1 MATSYQY
8 DPIGADNGLFAPALI
23 RGDPVSEQAVRDWE
37 AAHLKKPPAYDPWY
51 VPPPPPPVP
60 GLTPDASTQR
70 DRIAMQMVQ
79 GSGPGGGGDVATS
92 IGSPTPSP
100 TAPVMNSEPTP
111 PVNEP
116 TPPPTPDPTPPDEP
130 APQPQPQTLAL
141 PNDPNLNQPV
151 SPVDLAQ
158 QVQAPP
164 AVVDAIN
171 AHQGLTQAA
180 QQHGYNEAPLGKGNP
195 DAVTQGI
202 TPSSVAPAPEGP
214 LGKGNPDAVTQ
225 GITPSSVPS
234 TTTAKGEPTPEQDAA
249 DLAAAIALGNQ
260 LGYTNPDGTPGKG
273 VTVSSMSAN
282 LAMAPNISN
291 VTNQNNQNMSFAP
304 APQAPK
310 GDPDAVTQGITP
322 SAIAAPA
329 PPAPPGQTQESL
341 AAQAAANLAAAIAAA
356 QDSVADVAAA
366 PAPPGPTSVAPS
378 PSSLGLNAPTGVPG
392 VNTGLQH
399 GYFGDPNQTSTLG
412 QVNAAL
418 ANQAP
423 NEMAM
428 SVTDAQS
435 LANAISMGLTAADAE
450 TAADPGI
457 ASGITGE
464 TADSGIGLSGI
475 GFGDTGTATGTAT
488 GADGNVGGVSVG
500 GFGPGIGLGEGQSVG
515 PGPDGGV
522 SVGFGGTADGP
533 SGQAGEAGSIGGAAA
548 AAAGAAA
555 AGDGTAGT
563 AGEAGGPGPG
573 DGVGGGG
580 IGW

>member
-111 PVNEP
+111 P
-116 TPPPTPDPTPPDEP
+116 PTPDPTPTPPDEP

-180 QQHGYNEAPLGKGNP
+180 QQHGYNEA
-195 DAVTQGI
+195 
-202 TPSSVAPAPEGP
+202 P

-322 SAIAAPA
+322 SAVAAPA
-329 PPAPPGQTQESL
+329 PPAPPGQSQESL

-378 PSSLGLNAPTGVPG
+378 PSSLGLNAPTGVTG

-412 QVNAAL
+412 QVSTAL

-475 GFGDTGTATGTAT
+475 GFGQGDATN
-488 GADGNVGGVSVG
+488 ADGTVGGVSVG
-500 GFGPGIGLGEGQSVG
+500 GLGEGIGLGAGQSVG

-522 SVGFGGTADGP
+522 SVGFGGTATGP
-533 SGQAGEAGSIGGAAA
+533 SGQDGGPGSLGGAAA

-555 AGDGTAGT
+555 AGE
-563 AGEAGGPGPG
+563 GEGE
-573 DGVGGGG
+573 GVGGLGG
-580 IGW
+580 IGGEGAGGVGGVGAW